1 MKRRPNGVA
10 LACLV
15 LVALIVTLAL
25 TATRGSSGI
34 PLASDNSGPSGA
46 QALAK
51 VLEHHGVSVRTAR
64 TQDDIDRPVSA
75 DTTVFVAGD
84 ATLDA
89 DARSRLLDAVHGA
102 GRLVVVEPTPDM
114 RTQLFPPSGDSG
126 AGGDG
131 VAPDVEFGRAHGGTT
146 PVAVN
151 DSTIFTNATIAS
163 DNNAASALRLLGA
176 TRDVLWI
183 ADWQGSTSRASDEQ
197 GLAWPDWKGPLTWA
211 LACTVGVLALT
222 RGRRFG
228 PLVTEPLPVVVPAS
242 ESTRALAT
250 LFRRS
255 TTRESAADALR
266 RGCAA
271 RLAPRLGLGAGH
283 THPDDVARAL
293 RGDDPLVGASR
304 RISPQRAAELADH
317 LTGPVPE
324 TDRELVHLATALQ
337 QLEKEMT
344 S

>member
-15 LVALIVTLAL
+15 LVALIITLAL

-34 PLASDNSGPSGA
+34 PLASDNPGPSGA

-51 VLEHHGVSVRTAR
+51 VLENHGASVRTAR
-64 TQDDIDRPVSA
+64 TPDDIDRPVSA

-126 AGGDG
+126 VGGDG

-163 DNNAASALRLLGA
+163 GNNAASALRLLGA

-211 LACTVGVLALT
+211 LACTVGVLALA

-255 TTRESAADALR
+255 TTREWPLTPCDAGARPVSRHVWDSAPDTRVPTTSPAPCAVTIRSSER
-266 RGCAA
+266 RAA
-271 RLAPRLGLGAGH
+271 SARSGPRNSPITSPGRFPRPTANSS
-283 THPDDVARAL
+283 TSP
-293 RGDDPLVGASR
+293 PLCSSSR
-304 RISPQRAAELADH
+304 RR
-317 LTGPVPE
+317 
-324 TDRELVHLATALQ
+324 
-337 QLEKEMT
+337 
-344 S
+344 